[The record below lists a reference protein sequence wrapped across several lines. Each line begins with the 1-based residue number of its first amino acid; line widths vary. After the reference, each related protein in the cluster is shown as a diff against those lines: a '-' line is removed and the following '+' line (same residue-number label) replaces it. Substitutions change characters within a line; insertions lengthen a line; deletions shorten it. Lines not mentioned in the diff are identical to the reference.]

1 MGIVADHLDSLT
13 VRVTSPDNQ
22 ITAQLA
28 NRTQVAFEFRP
39 DCYRGYAETGLE
51 RQLAKTCR
59 LLWVGYTRGYATV
72 MESVG
77 LTFKTKPSQAK
88 TPAERRFLTERTQLI
103 AIGATTRRLVRL
115 RTVGLIDWEVRIVDG
130 TVARLT
136 EAEFLAEL
144 HEAGQAL
151 MHEFNKKMV
160 FLKDDCYDMGLARQL
175 RAKGIEPP
183 VW

>member
-22 ITAQLA
+22 IMAQLA

-39 DCYRGYAETGLE
+39 DRYRGYDERTLE
-51 RQLAKTCR
+51 LQLAKTCR

-77 LTFKTKPSQAK
+77 LNFKTKPQQAK
-88 TPAERRFLTERTQLI
+88 TPAERRFLTERTQVV
-103 AIGATTRRLVRL
+103 AIGATDKRQVRIK
-115 RTVGLIDWEVRIVDG
+115 TIGLINWEFRIVDG
-130 TVARLT
+130 TIKELS
-136 EAEFLAEL
+136 ESDFLAEL
-144 HEAGQAL
+144 HTAGRTL
-151 MHEFNKKMV
+151 MRDFNKKMV